1 MPRIILTSRYLKGI
15 TKARIKNLVEYMGS
29 RPGVIIDKVVGS
41 SRPATASQQKYIQEI
56 AKLSPD
62 IRDSFEYQ
70 DYTANPTTVN
80 ASELIEKFVEDN
92 LSESA
97 DIERYVDY
105 IAKRPKA
112 ERTAGSHGLWGDGDE
127 PLALSNVVKEASA
140 HNQYI
145 YTVMRREIVPT
156 YCIKTA

>member
-15 TKARIKNLVEYMGS
+15 NKARIKNLVEYMGS
-29 RPGVIIDKVVGS
+29 RPGVVIDKEIYS
-41 SRPATASQQKYIQEI
+41 ARLATTNQQKYIQEI

-62 IRDSFEYQ
+62 IKDSFEYK
-70 DYTANPTTVN
+70 DYSANPTIVS

-92 LSESA
+92 ISESA

-112 ERTAGSHGLWGDGDE
+112 ERTAGTHGLWGDSDE
-127 PLALSNVVKEASA
+127 PLSLSDVV
-140 HNQYI
+140 
-145 YTVMRREIVPT
+145 
-156 YCIKTA
+156 